1 MSVIDKK
8 LLLEELG
15 KRVGEIVPSGETRRI
30 LAAAGEILERYNVEA
45 FESPAEA
52 DASEGLIRLFLDAK
66 ASEGRS
72 DKTLERYGYIL
83 RRLHKNIAAPLDRV
97 TVYHLRS
104 FISSEMERG
113 ISASTLEGSR
123 SIWCGFFGW
132 LKTEELISR
141 NPCANLAPLRTPKE
155 IRRPFS
161 PEELVRINDAAET
174 ARDRALI
181 SFLAATGCRVSEA
194 CSVNRE
200 DINFRDLQ
208 LQVVGKGNKERTV
221 YIDAACA
228 LRLRAWLAE
237 REDDEPALFINRYG
251 ERIEPGGVRD
261 VLGRV
266 AARAGV
272 EGVHPHRF
280 RRTLATQL
288 INRGMSLQEV
298 AAILGHSKL
307 DTTMT
312 YVFVD
317 EQRVEQAY
325 RRYA

>member
-30 LAAAGEILERYNVEA
+30 LEAAGEILERYSVEA
-45 FESPAEA
+45 AQTPVGD
-52 DASEGLIRLFLDAK
+52 DASDGLIRLFLDSK
-66 ASEGRS
+66 VSEGKS
-72 DKTLERYGYIL
+72 PKTLERYEYIL
-83 RRLHKNIAAPLDRV
+83 KRLRKDVGIPLDRV

-104 FISSEMERG
+104 YISREMSRG
-113 ISASTLEGSR
+113 IAATTLEGGR
-123 SIWCGFFGW
+123 SIWCNFYGW
-132 LKTEELISR
+132 LKNEELIPR
-141 NPCANLAPLRTPKE
+141 DPCANLAPLRTPKE

-161 PEELVRINDAAET
+161 SEEIEKLRDAAES
-174 ARDRALI
+174 ARDRALVA
-181 SFLAATGCRVSEA
+181 FLLATGCRVSEV

-200 DINFRDLQ
+200 DVDFKDLQ
-208 LQVVGKGNKERTV
+208 LQVIGKGNKERTV

-280 RRTLATQL
+280 RRTLATSL

>member
-72 DKTLERYGYIL
+72 DKTL
-83 RRLHKNIAAPLDRV
+83 
-97 TVYHLRS
+97 
-104 FISSEMERG
+104 
-113 ISASTLEGSR
+113 
-123 SIWCGFFGW
+123 
-132 LKTEELISR
+132 
-141 NPCANLAPLRTPKE
+141 
-155 IRRPFS
+155 
-161 PEELVRINDAAET
+161 
-174 ARDRALI
+174 
-181 SFLAATGCRVSEA
+181 
-194 CSVNRE
+194 
-200 DINFRDLQ
+200 
-208 LQVVGKGNKERTV
+208 
-221 YIDAACA
+221 
-228 LRLRAWLAE
+228 
-237 REDDEPALFINRYG
+237 
-251 ERIEPGGVRD
+251 
-261 VLGRV
+261 GRV

-280 RRTLATQL
+280 RRTLATSL